1 MIGNNWMRAFQE
13 SRNKA
18 REILNDSQKMQDL
31 AERSMKLLQAQQDR
45 LAEAGMEFKT
55 LNRMLLAY
63 VRGEYKAY
71 SLKTILSVLG
81 ALLYFVNPLDLIPDF
96 IVGLGFVDDLSV
108 LAFVVKQI
116 GTDLERFREWEEAQ
130 TQDDI
135 EIAGI

>member
-1 MIGNNWMRAFQE
+1 MRAFQE